1 MYYDG
6 EGVAYDLDESTEWLR
21 KAAEQGHADSQFRLA
36 LILSAEYD
44 TPVTKELAAFW
55 MECAAKRGHVKAR
68 AILDHLSSIP
78 GSNDI

>member
-21 KAAEQGHADSQFRLA
+21 KTAEQ
-36 LILSAEYD
+36 
-44 TPVTKELAAFW
+44 
-55 MECAAKRGHVKAR
+55 GHVKAR
-68 AILDHLSSIP
+68 EILDHLSSIP